1 MHQSVFKRQNGVVLF
16 IALIALV
23 VMSLA
28 AAALIRSVDT
38 NTTIAGNLSFQQSAL
53 VSSDRGAESAIS
65 WLEAIS
71 NANVNANVNALNG
84 SRPNNGYYANYG
96 NLDNSNVNLDDIAD
110 VKNDNTWDNF
120 SVPATGA
127 GIVNGLEANSQNTIN
142 YIIERMCAT
151 DGAPPAND
159 GTNKCLFGAAQA
171 GGGSKLV
178 KTAEQSGAKTEAG
191 LSPIYRVTV
200 RVTGPK
206 NTQSYSQV
214 YVY

>member
-1 MHQSVFKRQNGVVLF
+1 MHQSIFKRQDGVVLF

-65 WLEAIS
+65 WIETTS
-71 NANVNANVNALNG
+71 NANVDVLNG
-84 SRPNNGYYANYG
+84 TLSNNGYYANYG
-96 NLDNSNVNLDDIAD
+96 NLDNSGVNLDDMAD

-120 SVPATGA
+120 SRPATGT
-127 GIVNGLEANSQNTIN
+127 GIANGVEANSQNTIN
-142 YIIERMCAT
+142 YIIERMCST

-159 GTNKCLFGAAQA
+159 GTNKCLFGVAQA
-171 GGGSKLV
+171 SGGSKKV
-178 KTAEQSGAKTEAG
+178 KTSEQGGAIIEGK